1 MPHLLMCVH
10 VVHIATTGLLN
21 VNVLSLSSEFMLN
34 LLSSVVENLKEF
46 ERYLDV
52 LNLNTRYSYGMTFP
66 CQILASVNRYQV
78 IQ

>member
-1 MPHLLMCVH
+1 

-21 VNVLSLSSEFMLN
+21 VNALSLASEFMLN

-46 ERYLDV
+46 ERNLDV
-52 LNLNTRYSYGMTFP
+52 LSLNTRHLYGVTFP
-66 CQILASVNRYQV
+66 CQILTSVNRYQV